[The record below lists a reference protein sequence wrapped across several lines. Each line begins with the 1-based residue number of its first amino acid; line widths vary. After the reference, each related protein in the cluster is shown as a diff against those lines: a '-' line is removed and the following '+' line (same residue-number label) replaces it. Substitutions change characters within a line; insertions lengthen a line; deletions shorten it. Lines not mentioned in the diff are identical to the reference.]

1 MKNNLTKGLLA
12 LFLSTGFLASGC
24 SDDDNP
30 ASSDESAHMDAVGVA
45 LVMGG
50 DTLVMAATA
59 EPTEVSGEL
68 EVYEGASTGPV
79 LVHFLDDEGH
89 WFRPEADPDGDHTLD
104 IVTNELMA
112 SIELDQASWAFT
124 VTGVGEGET
133 AMRVKILHLGHEDY
147 VSPELPVHVIH
158 SDEAHGTP
166 VGMRLMQ
173 GDSLLVESFA
183 NGTLSGQLDLASFEA
198 LTFSAW
204 FVDDEGVVFQPE
216 DDHHLGLTFSSD
228 RVESIIDGWSVTL
241 TGTDPGDDGLV
252 IDILHDDHIH
262 FTSPLIPIHVD

>member
-1 MKNNLTKGLLA
+1 MKKILTKGLLA

-59 EPTEVSGEL
+59 DPTEVSGEL
-68 EVYEGASTGPV
+68 ELHEGESAGPV

-89 WFRPEADPDGDHTLD
+89 WFRPDADPDGDHTLD
-104 IVTNELMA
+104 IATNELML
-112 SIELDQASWAFT
+112 SIELDQAEWAFT
-124 VTGVGEGET
+124 ATGLAEGET

-158 SDEAHGTP
+158 SDDAHGTP
-166 VGMRLMQ
+166 VGMRLFD
-173 GDSLLVESFA
+173 GDTLLLECFA
-183 NGTLSGQLDLASFEA
+183 NGTVSSGLELTMSEA
-198 LTFSAW
+198 LSFSTW

-216 DDHHLGLTFSSD
+216 DDHYLGLSFNAELIQSS
-228 RVESIIDGWSVTL
+228 VDGWNVTL
-241 TGTDPGDDGLV
+241 TPVAAGDDVLI
-252 IDILHDDHIH
+252 IDILHEGHSH
-262 FTSPLIPIHVD
+262 YTSPQIAIHVD